1 MDQLHR
7 LSCPFTWEMKN
18 VVSTPESLLL
28 DYSQSESNW
37 NIETDKELGSFTL
50 MKLMYSVMVAFENA
64 EKGGLKEAMQK
75 IKESEEIFI
84 KLQSMPN
91 GISIKAVDHIIK
103 STKCFILKEMKRFS
117 DVTNILKSIDSC
129 DKEKLE
135 IGTLYGCQSIA
146 WSFYFAAECD
156 KAIQNAS
163 RAIDLNSDNGLW
175 HFILGKSLRRQRK
188 FFNFG
193 TKLTLREQTSF
204 KNAFDLL
211 PTNPYVGIYCAQM
224 YRESYDLKNA
234 KRAYTKVLA
243 MKPDSC
249 DIYLKL
255 ALGFI
260 RTKSCE
266 KASECLKYVASRTP
280 KDKTYLHYIGIYLE
294 KCEKDYKKFHNVPLT
309 RFKINIFDVLK
320 REVIPL
326 WKKQA
331 VDQSTREMLREAEEA
346 CNEYN
351 ARFSKTTAQ
360 KMTKDS
366 L

>member
-7 LSCPFTWEMKN
+7 LSCPFTWKMKN

-28 DYSQSESNW
+28 DVSQSEFKW
-37 NIETDKELGSFTL
+37 NTETDEELGSFIL
-50 MKLMYSVMVAFENA
+50 MKLMYSVMLAFENG
-64 EKGGLKEAMQK
+64 EKGGLEEAMQK

-146 WSFYFAAECD
+146 WSFYFAAERD

-163 RAIDLNSDNGLW
+163 KAIELNSRNGLW
-175 HFILGKSLRRQRK
+175 HFSLGKFLKRKRRYYEI
-188 FFNFG
+188 G
-193 TKLTLREQTSF
+193 TKIRIQEQTAF

-234 KRAYTKVLA
+234 ERAYTKVFA
-243 MKPDSC
+243 MKPDIC
-249 DIYLKL
+249 FIYLKL
-255 ALGFI
+255 AFGFI
-260 RTKSCE
+260 RTKNCE

-280 KDKTYLHYIGIYLE
+280 KDEIYLHYKGIYL
-294 KCEKDYKKFHNVPLT
+294 KNCEKDY
-309 RFKINIFDVLK
+309 
-320 REVIPL
+320 EV
-326 WKKQA
+326 
-331 VDQSTREMLREAEEA
+331 
-346 CNEYN
+346 
-351 ARFSKTTAQ
+351 
-360 KMTKDS
+360 
-366 L
+366 